1 MANATRSYARK
12 LTLLFRGLEARSG
25 SVDGT
30 AQALVCFRRSG
41 VAIGGERDSPAALS
55 AAAAAWGRVALWL
68 PGIGLRGGAAATAQH
83 GRTSRPQPEFRLPLN
98 VSAFSRPCKLPRVP
112 SRRTNAALTTHQH
125 SNLVTTIRPGAAL
138 SADHVTGNGR
148 R

>member
-25 SVDGT
+25 SIDGT

-83 GRTSRPQPEFRLPLN
+83 GRTSHVHSRCSVERFTFDVEFSCAP
-98 VSAFSRPCKLPRVP
+98 VPCPVLCEG
-112 SRRTNAALTTHQH
+112 AL
-125 SNLVTTIRPGAAL
+125 L
-138 SADHVTGNGR
+138 
-148 R
+148 